1 MTILH
6 IEGFDAVDT
15 STKAGYVNIS
25 NQGQTVIRSGG
36 YATGGEPD
44 ELATYAASGRH
55 GHATSKSLQL
65 NFEHHTGRMYD
76 DEANSYFNIDGN
88 HGTWNRIP
96 FACGQQSLKSF
107 IFGFNFK
114 TSNINSSYSTAI
126 AAIADNSGNPLML
139 LGYNTSG
146 YLVAWVPNSAQAVYD
161 KVFRPNYVGNPTN
174 ASNDSV
180 VWLEANRKQRN
191 FIQNNYLES
200 DGAGTN
206 PAGTGSTAIVADTW
220 HHIEVKVTEN
230 SSKNYTVQV
239 VLDDTTEFTTSA
251 LAVSN
256 NQCANLS
263 EVILIHSLVAPYS
276 FNVAQIAE
284 QQHYFDDLYA
294 LDTTGSNNNDILG
307 STMRVEY
314 LPIDGESS
322 DFQEFTADTGT
333 TSGNLLSFDTT
344 SLAELVNPG
353 SGLFTIADPSG
364 ITEGRG
370 IRYITQA
377 KYATG
382 ATDIDFLIKTN
393 SDFYDVSGVVHSGS
407 PITLNTANVT
417 YQEIQEL
424 NPNTSAFYTESELDN
439 LQIGLRTS

>member
-1 MTILH
+1 MTLFH

-25 NQGQTVIRSGG
+25 SQGETTISDG

-44 ELATYAASGRH
+44 ELATYGVSGRH
-55 GHATSKSLQL
+55 GHATSKSLKL
-65 NFEHHTGRMYD
+65 NFEHHTGQVYD
-76 DEANSYFNIDGN
+76 DEANTYTFYTGN
-88 HGTWNRIP
+88 HGTWSRIP
-96 FACGQQSLKSF
+96 FSEQQSLKSF
-107 IFGFNFK
+107 VFGFNFK
-114 TSNINSSYSTAI
+114 TSAINSSYSTAI
-126 AAIADNSGNPLML
+126 AAMADNSGNPLIL

-146 YLVAWVPNSAQAVYD
+146 YLVAWVPNATVTTYELIFRSTRASTSNGTSLNNSATS
-161 KVFRPNYVGNPTN
+161 R
-174 ASNDSV
+174 
-180 VWLEANRKQRN
+180 QRN

-200 DGAGTN
+200 DGFGTN
-206 PAGTGSTAIVADTW
+206 PAGTGSTAIVTDTW

-263 EVILIHSLVAPYS
+263 EIIFIHALVAPYNFS
-276 FNVAQIAE
+276 VAQMAE
-284 QQHYFDDLYA
+284 QQHYFDDLYV
-294 LDTTGSNNNDILG
+294 LDTAGSNNNDILG

-322 DFQEFTADTGT
+322 DFQQFTADTGT
-333 TSGNLLSFDTT
+333 PSGNLFSFDTT
-344 SLAELVNPG
+344 SEAALVNPG
-353 SGLFTIADPSG
+353 SGLFTIANPSG
-364 ITEGRG
+364 ITESRG
-370 IRYITQA
+370 IRFMTQA

-382 ATDIDFLIKTN
+382 ATDIDFLVKTN
-393 SDFYDVSGVVHSGS
+393 GGYHEASGIVHDGS
-407 PITLNTANVT
+407 PITLTTANVT

-424 NPNTSAFYTESELDN
+424 NPATSANYTESELDG
-439 LQIGLRTS
+439 LQIGLITS

>member
-6 IEGFDAVDT
+6 IEGFDAVNT

-25 NQGQTVIRSGG
+25 NQGQTTVTTHG
-36 YATGGEPD
+36 YLVTPG

-55 GHATSKSLQL
+55 VHATSKSLQL
-65 NFEHHTGRMYD
+65 NFEHHTGREYD
-76 DEANSYFNIDGN
+76 DEANSYVDYPGN

-107 IFGFNFK
+107 VFGFNFK
-114 TSNINSSYSTAI
+114 TSAINSSYSTAI

-146 YLVAWVPNSAQAVYD
+146 YLVAWVPNSNDATYT
-161 KVFRPNYVGNPTN
+161 KFFRPTYHNTAYATTSTYYAGR
-174 ASNDSV
+174 
-180 VWLEANRKQRN
+180 WKQRN
-191 FIQNNYLES
+191 FIQNTYLES
-200 DGAGTN
+200 DGIGSS

-263 EVILIHSLVAPYS
+263 EVILINALTAPYN
-276 FNVAQIAE
+276 FNVAQQPE
-284 QQHYFDDLYA
+284 HQHYFDDLYA
-294 LDTTGSNNNDILG
+294 LDTEGSNNNDLLG

-322 DFQEFTADTGT
+322 DFQQFTADTGT
-333 TSGNLLSFDTT
+333 PSGNLLSFDTT

-364 ITEGRG
+364 ITQARG
-370 IRYITQA
+370 IRYVTQS

-382 ATDIDFLIKTN
+382 ATDIDFFIKTN
-393 SDFYDVSGVVHSGS
+393 NNYYDASGVVHGGS
-407 PITLNTANVT
+407 PITLTTSNST

-424 NPNTSAFYTESELDN
+424 NPNTSAFYTESELDA

>member
-6 IEGFDAVDT
+6 IEGFDAVNT

-25 NQGQTVIRSGG
+25 NQGQTTVTTHG
-36 YATGGEPD
+36 YLVTPG
-44 ELATYAASGRH
+44 ELATYAASGKH
-55 GHATSKSLQL
+55 VHATSKSLQL
-65 NFEHHTGRMYD
+65 NFEHHTGREYD
-76 DEANSYFNIDGN
+76 DEANSYLDYPGN

-107 IFGFNFK
+107 VFGFNFK
-114 TSNINSSYSTAI
+114 TSAINSSYSTAI
-126 AAIADNSGNPLML
+126 AAIADNNGNPLML

-146 YLVAWVPNSAQAVYD
+146 YLVAWVLNSTHATYS
-161 KVFRPNYVGNPTN
+161 KMFRPTYAPTN
-174 ASNDSV
+174 TTTTITSGYYKG
-180 VWLEANRKQRN
+180 RYKQRN
-191 FIQNNYLES
+191 FIQNTFIES
-200 DGAGTN
+200 DGIGTS

-263 EVILIHSLVAPYS
+263 EVILIHALTATYT
-276 FNVAQIAE
+276 FNVAQMAE
-284 QQHYFDDLYA
+284 VQHYFDDLYL
-294 LDTTGSNNNDILG
+294 LDTAGSNNNDLLG
-307 STMRVEY
+307 SSMRVEY
-314 LPIDGESS
+314 LPISGQSS
-322 DFQEFTADTGT
+322 DFQQFTADTGT
-333 TSGNLLSFDTT
+333 PSGNLLSFDTT

-364 ITEGRG
+364 ITQARG
-370 IRYITQA
+370 IRYVTQS

-393 SDFYDVSGVVHSGS
+393 NSYYNASGVVHSGS
-407 PITLNTANVT
+407 PITLTTSNST

-424 NPNTSAFYTESELDN
+424 NPNTSAFYTESELDA